1 MTLAEIDTELARLTA
16 MRDRAEDACHSGEE
30 DYLEDRIDRLL
41 AERWAETQQAAEG
54 WAAT

>member
-30 DYLEDRIDRLL
+30 EFIEDKIDALL
-41 AERWAETQQAAEG
+41 ASRWALTVQAELG

>member
-30 DYLEDRIDRLL
+30 DYLEDRIDHL
-41 AERWAETQQAAEG
+41 RWAAEQQAAEG